1 MSKLKLPRANW
12 NCREQIEIARQQIE
26 IALSKIEIA
35 VTLSG
40 HRNYHYLIII
50 IIIIIIIHTPF
61 NSTVTTYNTSNGKK
75 YAMAT

>member
-26 IALSKIEIA
+26 IAVSKMEIA
-35 VTLSG
+35 VTLLG
-40 HRNYHYLIII
+40 HRNYNYHIII

-75 YAMAT
+75 YGMAT